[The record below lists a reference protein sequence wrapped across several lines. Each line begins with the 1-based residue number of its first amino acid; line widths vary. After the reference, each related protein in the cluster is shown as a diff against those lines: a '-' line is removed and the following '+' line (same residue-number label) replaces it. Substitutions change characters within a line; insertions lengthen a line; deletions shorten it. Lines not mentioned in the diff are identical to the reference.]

1 MTDDLDNLPALYD
14 LKDPSKFA
22 FPPLM
27 PMELAMRIDTPA
39 NICEAY
45 GYSKEDFA
53 AMIQHPVFIK
63 AYQEASEALKVEGAS
78 FRVKARLQAE
88 AYLETSF
95 AMVQNPATADSVR
108 ADLIKSTVKWAGLE
122 PKGGASG
129 EGGANFA
136 IQINL

>member
-1 MTDDLDNLPALYD
+1 MSDDLDNLPALYD
-14 LKDPSKFA
+14 IKDPSKFA

-45 GYSKEDFA
+45 GYSREDFA

-108 ADLIKSTVKWAGLE
+108 ADLIKNTVRWAGYDAKAQE
-122 PKGGASG
+122 SG
-129 EGGANFA
+129 QNNAFN